1 MTGPLGA
8 PGPSFPV
15 RVPLGAVLQEST
27 NAAAV
32 PGALRGLV
40 GDLFGGDG
48 DCMNKK
54 ILGRVLLG
62 TLLPVLLITGVVI
75 GQNQFGAP
83 KTVVHVV
90 TVKWKKESTAQQRQE
105 AIEGVRVM
113 AGKIPGIRNVWI
125 KTLKVQGPSADMPF
139 DAAFVMEFADEA
151 ALKAYADHPAH
162 RQWESIY
169 IPIRESSRTHDIT
182 N

>member
-1 MTGPLGA
+1 
-8 PGPSFPV
+8 
-15 RVPLGAVLQEST
+15 
-27 NAAAV
+27 
-32 PGALRGLV
+32 
-40 GDLFGGDG
+40 
-48 DCMNKK
+48 MNKK
-54 ILGRVLLG
+54 TAGRILLG
-62 TLLPVLLITGVVI
+62 TLLPVLLITGIVI
-75 GQNQFGAP
+75 GQNQFGTP
-83 KTVVHVV
+83 KSVVHVV
-90 TVKWKKESTAQQRQE
+90 TVKWKKEATPDQRQQ
-105 AIEGVRVM
+105 AIDGVRVM
-113 AGKIPGIRNVWI
+113 AGKIPGIRNIWI

>member
-1 MTGPLGA
+1 
-8 PGPSFPV
+8 
-15 RVPLGAVLQEST
+15 
-27 NAAAV
+27 
-32 PGALRGLV
+32 
-40 GDLFGGDG
+40 
-48 DCMNKK
+48 MNKK
-54 ILGRVLLG
+54 ILGRLLLG

-113 AGKIPGIRNVWI
+113 AGKISGIRNVWI

-151 ALKAYADHPAH
+151 ALKAYVDHPAH

-169 IPIRESSRTHDIT
+169 VPIRESSRTHDIT

>member
-1 MTGPLGA
+1 VGCFLG
-8 PGPSFPV
+8 GKEDF
-15 RVPLGAVLQEST
+15 
-27 NAAAV
+27 
-32 PGALRGLV
+32 
-40 GDLFGGDG
+40 
-48 DCMNKK
+48 MNKRTA
-54 ILGRVLLG
+54 GRVLLG
-62 TLLPVLLITGVVI
+62 ALLPVLLITGIVI

-83 KTVVHVV
+83 KSVVHVV
-90 TVKWKKESTAQQRQE
+90 TLKWKKEATAAQRQQ
-105 AIEGVRVM
+105 ALDGVRVM
-113 AGKIPGIRNVWI
+113 ASKIPGIRNIWI

-162 RQWESIY
+162 REWEAIY

>member
-1 MTGPLGA
+1 
-8 PGPSFPV
+8 V
-15 RVPLGAVLQEST
+15 
-27 NAAAV
+27 AA
-32 PGALRGLV
+32 
-40 GDLFGGDG
+40 FWEEKKIS
-48 DCMNKK
+48 MNKK
-54 ILGRVLLG
+54 TAGRILLG
-62 TLLPVLLITGVVI
+62 TLLPVLLITGIVI

-83 KTVVHVV
+83 KSVVHVV
-90 TVKWKKESTAQQRQE
+90 TVKWKKEATAAQRQQ
-105 AIEGVRVM
+105 ALDGVRVM
-113 AGKIPGIRNVWI
+113 AGKIPGIRNIWI

-162 RQWESIY
+162 REWEAIY